1 MERERGIGKE
11 GDRDRFREKKNARGS
26 TRERESEKR
35 KRGDGDIRMGLTAR
49 WCERGRGRERHK
61 KRNFWRTEKIA
72 QHEKGATCTC
82 LDSGMRLGFTYS
94 YTGLHVLVRSTF
106 SYVGTCIGR
115 HT

>member
-1 MERERGIGKE
+1 VEKERERE
-11 GDRDRFREKKNARGS
+11 HE
-26 TRERESEKR
+26 REREREKENGR
-35 KRGDGDIRMGLTAR
+35 LRHQNGTDSKMVREGEG
-49 WCERGRGRERHK
+49 ERETK

-72 QHEKGATCTC
+72 PHEKGATCTC

-94 YTGLHVLVRSTF
+94 YTGLHILVRSTF